1 MMMIEEPTSEYSRLP
16 RLIIVLLQQKI
27 DIVGKKKIHRE
38 KREREKDR
46 ERYIRTYH
54 GRVPRE

>member
-1 MMMIEEPTSEYSRLP
+1 MMMIEEPTSEHSRLP
-16 RLIIVLLQQKI
+16 RLITVLLQQKI

-46 ERYIRTYH
+46 ERYIPTYH